1 MGASKI
7 PKGRAFFAW
16 QIRFFSRC
24 GRLSG
29 CPVRPAG
36 RIRKANSRLI
46 EPGICLFAGWG
57 QRLSLSRTWAA
68 MRWLRLPMGMP
79 RPSVTFIEL
88 CLMGT
93 HCGVCF
99 EVSTSV
105 AR

>member
-1 MGASKI
+1 MYSGMKEMAENISGFLTGLKIEKVSGFAIALPESDMGASKI

-57 QRLSLSRTWAA
+57 QRLSPSRT
-68 MRWLRLPMGMP
+68 
-79 RPSVTFIEL
+79 
-88 CLMGT
+88 
-93 HCGVCF
+93 
-99 EVSTSV
+99 
-105 AR
+105 

>member
-36 RIRKANSRLI
+36 FICI
-46 EPGICLFAGWG
+46 E
-57 QRLSLSRTWAA
+57 
-68 MRWLRLPMGMP
+68 
-79 RPSVTFIEL
+79 VTGPIQTNVTINYHQL
-88 CLMGT
+88 Y
-93 HCGVCF
+93 
-99 EVSTSV
+99 
-105 AR
+105 A